1 VSGRRIVLWRHGRT
15 AWNAVRRAQG
25 QLDVPLD
32 DVGVEQARQTA
43 ARLASLRPSIIVSS
57 DLARAWATAGEL
69 GRRADLEV
77 AIDED
82 LREIHI
88 GEWQGLSLEECAE
101 RFPDEHRRWRAGED
115 VRRGGGETYA
125 ETADRVARAIE
136 RTVAELVAG
145 QTAVL
150 VSHGVA
156 IRVGACRF
164 LGIPPER
171 WRAFGGLSNCSW
183 VVLEEAR
190 LSWQLREWNAGSLPE
205 PMLSDDVP
213 SDEQAEASAAAA
225 ESGSPATLP

>member
-32 DVGVEQARQTA
+32 EVGMQQARDTA
-43 ARLASLRPSIIVSS
+43 ARLASLRPAAVTSS
-57 DLARAWATAGEL
+57 DLGRAQATAAEL
-69 GRRADLEV
+69 ARVTALPV
-77 AIDED
+77 SIDAD

-88 GEWQGLSLEECAE
+88 GAWQGLSLEECAE
-101 RFPDEHRRWRAGED
+101 RFPEEHRRWRAGED
-115 VRRGGGETYA
+115 VRRGGGETYG
-125 ETADRVARAIE
+125 ETAVRVAGAIE
-136 RTVAELVAG
+136 RAIAG
-145 QTAVL
+145 LGSGETGVL

-156 IRVGACRF
+156 IRVGSCRF
-164 LGIPPER
+164 LGVPPEN

-190 LSWQLREWNAGSLPE
+190 LSWQMTEWNAGSLPE

-213 SDEQAEASAAAA
+213 SDEQADASAAA
-225 ESGSPATLP
+225 SRTGQPG